1 MADHQDQESD
11 SCSFVFIRGKNIFSI
26 LLNMHAE
33 IALNKSIHQQL
44 VCGKGGVNRRLMTRT
59 SADHC

>member
-26 LLNMHAE
+26 LLKMHAE
-33 IALNKSIHQQL
+33 IALKKQPAH
-44 VCGKGGVNRRLMTRT
+44 V
-59 SADHC
+59 SAMPPSMATADDCIM